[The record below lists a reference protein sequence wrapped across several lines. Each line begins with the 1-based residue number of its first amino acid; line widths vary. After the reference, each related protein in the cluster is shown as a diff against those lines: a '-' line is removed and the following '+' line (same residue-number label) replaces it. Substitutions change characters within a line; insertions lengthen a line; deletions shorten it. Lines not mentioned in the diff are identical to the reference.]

1 LKPFQQVIIEYD
13 KSLVNESF
21 INFYIYYFIMVLKD
35 MVNSDILIKLY
46 NIYDSHRDAIL
57 WFLEELDVDSYD
69 EYIQKYGG
77 SSIQRSYFIAVCGFF
92 ELSGVI
98 VSHRMID
105 PDIYFDMF
113 NPTPFWN
120 KATATVEGMRKKRP
134 HIYENFEMLNNKRL
148 GWTKKREYDKE
159 RNLNIK

>member
-1 LKPFQQVIIEYD
+1 
-13 KSLVNESF
+13 
-21 INFYIYYFIMVLKD
+21 MVLKD
-35 MVNSDILIKLY
+35 MVNTDTLIKLY
-46 NIYDSHRDAIL
+46 KIYDGHRDAIL
-57 WFLEELDVDSYD
+57 WFLEELYADSYE

-105 PDIYFDMF
+105 ADLYFDMF

-120 KATATVEGMRKKRP
+120 KAKSVVQGMRKKRP
-134 HIYENFEMLNNKRL
+134 HIYENFEMLNNKRID
-148 GWTKKREYDKE
+148 WTKKRRSDTKKVSH
-159 RNLNIK
+159 NIKQKRSYKL